1 MIMRCLFVFN
11 YNNVQIKSIKRIDLF
26 SSCNYHD
33 YIKVVIT
40 MKISSRF
47 SIAIHMLSILKNN
60 PSSIC
65 TSEFMAESVNTNPVV
80 IRKIMSYLKQ
90 AKFVYV
96 NRGPGGAGLLKDFN
110 EITLLDV
117 YHAVNVVEEDKLFH
131 IHEQPN
137 PDCPIGANIQAVLE
151 VILVQAQSAM
161 EEVLKN
167 ITMGHL
173 FESLQEKMNA

>member
-1 MIMRCLFVFN
+1 MAHEIPCAHAQKSFIEMVDLFFCCN
-11 YNNVQIKSIKRIDLF
+11 YN
-26 SSCNYHD
+26 D
-33 YIKVVIT
+33 YIEVVIT

-47 SIAIHMLSILKNN
+47 SIAVHMLSILKNN

-65 TSEFMAESVNTNPVV
+65 TSEFMAESVKTNPVV

-96 NRGPGGAGLLKDFN
+96 NRGPGGAGLLKDLS

-151 VILVQAQSAM
+151 VVLVQAQSAM
-161 EEVLKN
+161 EEVLRSM
-167 ITMGHL
+167 TMEQL
-173 FESLQEKMNA
+173 FESLQQKMNT